1 MLACPTVL
9 ALGAHVVQLQLNA
22 YHCGLQVKF
31 IFGYNSRPNPANT
44 TYLTLPSISFPR
56 HNPIHEQLADLFG
69 GTWTPYFAWRE
80 FAMGA
85 CWLVL
90 LFTMRYFGQKYR

>member
-1 MLACPTVL
+1 M
-9 ALGAHVVQLQLNA
+9 VQLQLNA